1 MEKKSNRFHLSRKM
15 LTGTTLFLAS
25 MGMASAS
32 PTDIGPSSPKSDL
45 IVASPQQST
54 VTVTGIIEDQIG
66 PVIGASV
73 VEKGTTNG
81 TITDMDGKFT
91 LNVSP
96 KSTLVITYIGYVEQ
110 QIPVGS

>member
-73 VEKGTTNG
+73 VEKEQPMVRLPIWTVNSHL
-81 TITDMDGKFT
+81 MFL
-91 LNVSP
+91 LNP
-96 KSTLVITYIGYVEQ
+96 H
-110 QIPVGS
+110 